1 VSVFLGIHSSGV
13 YGVITLYTVMYNDET
28 VQPSY
33 YKIAPPLMS
42 GVANTLRDSDIL
54 WPRSSFTGQTDTAN
68 CAPIWDST
76 HQAWEWNFPATGAHV
91 RKKISGVTKDST
103 GAVLG
108 SATVQ
113 IFNTA
118 TGLLVDTVTSDS
130 AGNYFASDPNA
141 VNCFAVAYEA
151 GSPDVAGT
159 TKNNLTGT

>member
-1 VSVFLGIHSSGV
+1 MGMEFSSNRSACPQEDFG
-13 YGVITLYTVMYNDET
+13 
-28 VQPSY
+28 
-33 YKIAPPLMS
+33 
-42 GVANTLRDSDIL
+42 SDQGFH
-54 WPRSSFTGQTDTAN
+54 W
-68 CAPIWDST
+68 
-76 HQAWEWNFPATGAHV
+76 
-91 RKKISGVTKDST
+91 
-103 GAVLG
+103 AVLG